1 MERFNDNR
9 RVRRKPSALL
19 PIELSILASAV
30 ELARVGTSEFYGYAM
45 AREIRDRQG
54 ARQLT
59 GHGTL
64 YRALD
69 RLAKLGLIESRWEDP
84 GVAALG
90 DRPRR
95 RLYRVTAI
103 GEQAL
108 ADGRVPD
115 APRATGAKTKLDP
128 GLAAP

>member
-1 MERFNDNR
+1 M
-9 RVRRKPSALL
+9 RRKPSALL
-19 PIELSILASAV
+19 PIELSILGSAV
-30 ELARVGTSEFYGYAM
+30 ELARRGTSEFYGYAI
-45 AREIRDRQG
+45 AKEIRDEQG
-54 ARQLT
+54 ARLLT

-84 GVAALG
+84 EIAAQD

-95 RLYRVTAI
+95 RLYRVTAL
-103 GEQAL
+103 GERAL

-115 APRATGAKTKLDP
+115 AAAALTSKLDP
-128 GLAAP
+128 GFAPS

>member
-1 MERFNDNR
+1 M
-9 RVRRKPSALL
+9 RRKPSALL

-30 ELARVGTSEFYGYAM
+30 ELARLGTSEFYGYAM
-45 AREIRDRQG
+45 AKEIRDREA
-54 ARQLT
+54 ARRLT

-84 GVAALG
+84 EVAALD

-95 RLYRVTAI
+95 RLYRVTAL
-103 GEQAL
+103 GERAL

-115 APRATGAKTKLDP
+115 AAAAKPSTRP
-128 GLAAP
+128 GLVPS

>member
-1 MERFNDNR
+1 MT
-9 RVRRKPSALL
+9 L
-19 PIELSILASAV
+19 
-30 ELARVGTSEFYGYAM
+30 
-45 AREIRDRQG
+45 EIRDGQG
-54 ARQLT
+54 ARRLT

-84 GVAALG
+84 EIAEVEE
-90 DRPRR
+90 RPRR

-108 ADGRVPD
+108 ADGQVPEAARVD
-115 APRATGAKTKLDP
+115 ARKLGA
-128 GLAAP
+128 GLPAS

>member
-1 MERFNDNR
+1 M
-9 RVRRKPSALL
+9 RRKPSELL

-30 ELARVGTSEFYGYAM
+30 ELARIGTSEFYGYAI
-45 AREIRDRQG
+45 AKEIRDGQG
-54 ARQLT
+54 AKQLT

-69 RLAKLGLIESRWEDP
+69 RLAKLGLVESRWEEP
-84 GVAALG
+84 ELAARD

-95 RLYRVTAI
+95 RLYRVTAL
-103 GEQAL
+103 GERAL

-115 APRATGAKTKLDP
+115 AAPAATTKLGH
-128 GLAAP
+128 GLATS

>member
-1 MERFNDNR
+1 M
-9 RVRRKPSALL
+9 RRKPSALL

-30 ELARVGTSEFYGYAM
+30 ELARVGTMEFYGYAM
-45 AREIRDRQG
+45 AKEIRDLQG

-69 RLAKLGLIESRWEDP
+69 RLAKLGLIESRWEDSE
-84 GVAALG
+84 VAALE

-95 RLYRVTAI
+95 RMYRVTAL
-103 GEQAL
+103 GERAQ

-115 APRATGAKTKLDP
+115 AAAAKPHKLP
-128 GLAAP
+128 GLAPS

>member
-1 MERFNDNR
+1 MK
-9 RVRRKPSALL
+9 RKPNALF
-19 PIELSILASAV
+19 PIELSILLSAT
-30 ELARVGTSEFYGYAM
+30 ELARVGTREFYGYAI
-45 AREIRDRQG
+45 AKEIRDGQG
-54 ARQLT
+54 ARRLT

-69 RLAKLGLIESRWEDP
+69 RLAKLGLIERRWEDAE
-84 GVAALG
+84 VAALD

-108 ADGRVPD
+108 AEERVPE
-115 APRATGAKTKLDP
+115 AAARATLER
-128 GLAAP
+128 GLSPS